1 MTASPT
7 SDDEELRAATQLH
20 ARLKYLAYAG
30 ASVAVVALGLYLF
43 KFRGPL
49 SDDPTRWG
57 AFGDFVGGVL
67 NPVFGFLALI
77 ALLATF
83 ALQVRELK
91 ISAKELR
98 NSANALLAQNETLA
112 KQSFE
117 ATFFQLLRLHNDI
130 VNSIDLTSTDHGT
143 TRGRDCF
150 KVFMKRLDTLLNQ
163 AGARADFEA
172 FLRTYD
178 DFYIQHQHELGH
190 YFRLLYNIVKL
201 VNSTPGLDK
210 RFYTNLIRAQLS
222 SAELMLVF
230 YNCLSNWGAEKFKPL
245 VEEYALLK
253 TIPRTSLPDKVLMSK
268 YSPAAFGGEYPKPL
282 R

>member
-1 MTASPT
+1 MPEYPAT
-7 SDDEELRAATQLH
+7 DDEELHAATQLH
-20 ARLKYLAYAG
+20 ARLKYLAYVG
-30 ASVAVVALGLYLF
+30 AMAAAALLALYF
-43 KFRGPL
+43 INFSGPL
-49 SDDPTRWG
+49 SDNADKWG

-67 NPVFGFLALI
+67 NPIFGFLALI

-83 ALQVRELK
+83 ALQVRELR
-91 ISAKELR
+91 ISAKELK

-130 VNSIDLTSTDHGT
+130 VGSIDLQSLDHGT
-143 TRGRDCF
+143 TKGRDCF

-163 AGARADFEA
+163 AGARSDYEA

-178 DFYIQHQHELGH
+178 EFYIQHQHEIGH

-201 VNSTPGLDK
+201 VDRTPGLDK
-210 RFYTNLIRAQLS
+210 RFYTNMIRAQLS
-222 SAELMLVF
+222 SAELMLIF
-230 YNCLSNWGAEKFKPL
+230 YNCLSNCGAEKFKPL
-245 VEEYALLK
+245 VEQYALLK
-253 TIPRTSLPDKVLMSK
+253 TMPRTSLPDELLMSK
-268 YSPAAFGGEYPKPL
+268 YSVAAFGGEYPKPL